1 MMDLHEAKQFLN
13 KNGYILVESETEIY
27 PILKDLAGIIADAGY
42 DLYIIGGAV
51 RDEFL
56 GKTPNDYDLTTDM
69 PADQLQ
75 KLIGS
80 GQIVDRKDKTMFF
93 VEYEGQTFEISCG
106 MNVIDQL
113 KQGDLTIN
121 SMAKNVLSGEIVDP
135 TGGQK
140 DLKSKTLR
148 FTQYGMEEVGSGYSN
163 LKMGRLLYFIAR
175 FNWKVD
181 KKSKEAFIAGVES
194 KRNAHQPCYML
205 KKMKDKLKLT
215 PYKDKAIE
223 FGLDC
228 GLNDEYFR
236 GI

>member
-13 KNGYILVESETEIY
+13 KNGYILVESDTEIY
-27 PILKDLAGIIADAGY
+27 PILKDLAGIIADSGY

-121 SMAKNVLSGEIVDP
+121 SMAKNV
-135 TGGQK
+135 
-140 DLKSKTLR
+140 
-148 FTQYGMEEVGSGYSN
+148 
-163 LKMGRLLYFIAR
+163 
-175 FNWKVD
+175 
-181 KKSKEAFIAGVES
+181 
-194 KRNAHQPCYML
+194 
-205 KKMKDKLKLT
+205 
-215 PYKDKAIE
+215 
-223 FGLDC
+223 
-228 GLNDEYFR
+228 
-236 GI
+236 